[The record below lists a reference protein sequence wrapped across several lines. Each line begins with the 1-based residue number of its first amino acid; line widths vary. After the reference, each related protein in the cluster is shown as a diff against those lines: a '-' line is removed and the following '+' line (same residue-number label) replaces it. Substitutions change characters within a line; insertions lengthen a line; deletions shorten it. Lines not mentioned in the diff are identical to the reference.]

1 MAKNRRKQ
9 KKEFEISNSHLISF
23 GLIGFGV
30 IYLLSLISFSLND
43 LPTWVPFSHTT
54 NPTRPATNFIGPPGA
69 VWAGIS
75 FYTFGITSYLIPV
88 MLIWLGSKRLF
99 KLENLS
105 KFELIGFALFLVS
118 GSCLLHYQNWFLQTG
133 HFNISGT
140 GGIIGEFFGEKLTSM
155 TGNVGSS
162 LIMLTAYC
170 SGGMLITKVHPS
182 QIIRTGIQSMK
193 SFKEW
198 RENRIYSKAD
208 ETKRLLIQKKKLE
221 KEHRK
226 IEKKIGKTQ
235 NDSDQNLLSDSSESG
250 IEVES
255 DIKSVGEVEKIIEPE
270 SEETPKEITE
280 PKIFDASVRSPEEIA
295 TKKPSIAEVL
305 AANKSV
311 NSNNGGNEFN
321 AAKEIQFPGYQLP
334 DIDLLNYEAQTD
346 RKPTDKNLLIQTQ
359 KTIIETLEHFKVNVS
374 AGDITRG

>member
-30 IYLLSLISFSLND
+30 IYLLSLISFSLISN
-43 LPTWVPFSHTT
+43 LGAFSHTT

-140 GGIIGEFFGEKLTSM
+140 GGIIGEF
-155 TGNVGSS
+155 
-162 LIMLTAYC
+162 
-170 SGGMLITKVHPS
+170 
-182 QIIRTGIQSMK
+182 
-193 SFKEW
+193 
-198 RENRIYSKAD
+198 
-208 ETKRLLIQKKKLE
+208 
-221 KEHRK
+221 
-226 IEKKIGKTQ
+226 
-235 NDSDQNLLSDSSESG
+235 
-250 IEVES
+250 
-255 DIKSVGEVEKIIEPE
+255 
-270 SEETPKEITE
+270 
-280 PKIFDASVRSPEEIA
+280 
-295 TKKPSIAEVL
+295 L
-305 AANKSV
+305 A
-311 NSNNGGNEFN
+311 
-321 AAKEIQFPGYQLP
+321 
-334 DIDLLNYEAQTD
+334 
-346 RKPTDKNLLIQTQ
+346 KN
-359 KTIIETLEHFKVNVS
+359 
-374 AGDITRG
+374 